1 MGNCFL
7 EETWIPVLR
16 SDWLV
21 SDLLCTAD
29 VICLWWETEL
39 VSGEI
44 FSKVKFSDIACLFTV
59 SIGSALWVG
68 VFILFSTAEELTDMD
83 CLVLVLVALYT
94 ILLLLE
100 KADII
105 LLLEVYIEQVI
116 SRSSLFF
123 SNNQSCIGESVLLE
137 ICSL

>member
-1 MGNCFL
+1 M
-7 EETWIPVLR
+7 
-16 SDWLV
+16 
-21 SDLLCTAD
+21 LCTAD

>member
-1 MGNCFL
+1 MGAAFSF
-7 EETWIPVLR
+7 EGGTQYLR
-16 SDWLV
+16 GHPPPLISAQARYSEFCLG
-21 SDLLCTAD
+21 LLN
-29 VICLWWETEL
+29 
-39 VSGEI
+39 
-44 FSKVKFSDIACLFTV
+44 IACLFTV

>member
-1 MGNCFL
+1 M
-7 EETWIPVLR
+7 
-16 SDWLV
+16 
-21 SDLLCTAD
+21 
-29 VICLWWETEL
+29 
-39 VSGEI
+39 SGEI

-100 KADII
+100 KKADII